1 MKYRIDA
8 ALYDGV
14 GAERLREW
22 QDTLLD
28 LNSDDDGEPPTLTIG
43 RLDDGGAAFLVEPAE
58 GDVAPVSVSVPHA
71 RLRSHLR
78 EYRDIIT
85 RLARAD
91 LGAFGMRDVDTL
103 DYAKKLVH
111 DDAGEVIRKALRP
124 AARVSHATARR
135 IFTLVFLMSSELPEA
150 AIRSHRRH
158 GTPQ

>member
-22 QDTLLD
+22 QETLLD
-28 LNSDDDGEPPTLTIG
+28 LNTDDDGEPPTLTIG
-43 RLDDGGAAFLVEPAE
+43 RLGDGGATFRVEPADGQGE
-58 GDVAPVSVSVPHA
+58 AVSVAVPHA
-71 RLRSHLR
+71 RLRGHLR

-111 DDAGEVIRKALRP
+111 DDAGDLLRKALRP
-124 AARVSHATARR
+124 AATVSHATARR